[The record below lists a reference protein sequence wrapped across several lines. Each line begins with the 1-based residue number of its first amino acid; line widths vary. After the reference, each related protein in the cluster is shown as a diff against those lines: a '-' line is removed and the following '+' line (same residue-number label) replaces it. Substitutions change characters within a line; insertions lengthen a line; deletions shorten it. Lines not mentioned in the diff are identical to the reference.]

1 MGGIMSESQS
11 PTSWGFPKDV
21 VEKLQ
26 ETALRVTQGVPAFR
40 ALKAVLTDEEWRR
53 AEGELARFFP
63 DVLGR
68 PSEQPIRRP
77 AYYAIRKLMELRK
90 ISQPRAIL
98 ELGRALNFL
107 TPPDYERL
115 LRAVGEGE
123 RKPKKSKLPVW
134 DREARTLRFEG
145 AVIRTIRS
153 LKVAKHT
160 VAILDTFEGHNW
172 QPRVANPLR
181 ETGQMLHD
189 ALKSLNKGLKKIS
202 FHADGD
208 GQQISWRRR

>member
-1 MGGIMSESQS
+1 MSESQS
-11 PTSWGFPKDV
+11 PTLWGFPKDV

-40 ALKAVLTDEEWRR
+40 ALKAVLTDEEWRQ

-63 DVLGR
+63 DV
-68 PSEQPIRRP
+68 RP
-77 AYYAIRKLMELRK
+77 ALGTTHQTARVLRDPQAHGVRK

-98 ELGRALNFL
+98 ELGPALNFL

-134 DREARTLRFEG
+134 DRDARTLRFEG

-181 ETGQMLHD
+181 ETGQMRHD